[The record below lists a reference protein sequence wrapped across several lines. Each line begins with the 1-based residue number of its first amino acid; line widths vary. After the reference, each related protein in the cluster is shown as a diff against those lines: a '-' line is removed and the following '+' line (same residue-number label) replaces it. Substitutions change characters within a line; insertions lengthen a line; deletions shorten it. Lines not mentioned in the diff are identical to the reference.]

1 MAQVKWVAIILTSL
15 LVSACGGAK
24 HVQSSVTVT
33 EYVIKERVVH
43 DTVPVMRD
51 TTIYKDSVRIEIQ
64 YIKDAEGNV
73 TSMSFKAECPPSKV
87 KVITQ
92 TITVEKEKRER
103 KPWWSRFIWPA
114 AFIVSFVSIAAIW
127 LKRLMR

>member
-1 MAQVKWVAIILTSL
+1 MAKVKWVAIILTSL

-64 YIKDAEGNV
+64 YIKDAAGNV
-73 TSMSFKAECPPSKV
+73 TSMAVKAECPPSKV
-87 KVITQ
+87 RVITK
-92 TITVEKEKRER
+92 TITVDREKKER
-103 KPWWSRFIWPA
+103 KPWWNRFVWPA
-114 AFIVSFVSIAAIW
+114 AFVLAVAIL
-127 LKRLMR
+127 LKRLLK

>member
-43 DTVPVMRD
+43 DTVPLMRD

-64 YIKDAEGNV
+64 YIKDAAGNV

-87 KVITQ
+87 RVITQ
-92 TITVEKEKRER
+92 TITVDREKKER
-103 KPWWSRFIWPA
+103 KPWWTRLIWPA
-114 AFIVSFVSIAAIW
+114 AFLLAVAI
-127 LKRLMR
+127 LVKRLLK

>member
-64 YIKDAEGNV
+64 YIKDAAGNV
-73 TSMSFKAECPPSKV
+73 TSMAIKAECPPSKV
-87 KVITQ
+87 RVITQ
-92 TITVEKEKRER
+92 TITVDREKKER
-103 KPWWSRFIWPA
+103 KPWWTRLIWPA
-114 AFIVSFVSIAAIW
+114 AFLLAVAI
-127 LKRLMR
+127 LVKRLLK